1 MSHKSRKTIRFNDQ
15 GRRFNARVAGLA
27 LRDGHLL
34 IHRAVHEP
42 FWTIPGGTAE
52 LGEDSRA
59 TLVREMEEELGVTVT
74 VGRLLFLVENFFH
87 FEKRAWHE
95 IGWYYLIDLP
105 TGFPFSSDG
114 RIIHEIADGKNRLEF
129 KWVPATRERLE
140 ALPLPPVFL
149 ASRIEALPTTTEHI
163 IWDDGR
169 L

>member
-1 MSHKSRKTIRFNDQ
+1 MPSRRTIRFKDQ

-27 LRDGHLL
+27 IRNGNLL

-59 TLVREMEEELGVTVT
+59 TLVREMREELGVEAR
-74 VGRLLFLVENFFH
+74 VGRLLFLVENFFR
-87 FEKRAWHE
+87 FEGRDWHE
-95 IGWYYLIDLP
+95 IGWYYLMDLP
-105 TGFPFSSDG
+105 ETFPFAGDG
-114 RIIHEIADGKNRLEF
+114 SIVHEIVDGKNRLEF
-129 KWVPATRERLE
+129 KWVPATRVALE

-149 ASRIEALPTTTEHI
+149 ADRIESLPEQTEHI
-163 IWDDGR
+163 IWDDGA

>member
-1 MSHKSRKTIRFNDQ
+1 MSVPSRRTIRFNDE

-59 TLVREMEEELGVTVT
+59 TLVREMQEELGVTAS
-74 VGRLLFLVENFFH
+74 VGRLVFLVENFFH
-87 FEKRAWHE
+87 FERRAWHE
-95 IGWYYLIDLP
+95 ICWYYLMQLP
-105 TGFPFSSDG
+105 DEFPFWTDG
-114 RIIHEIADGKNRLEF
+114 RIVHEITDGKNRLEF
-129 KWVPATRERLE
+129 KWVPATRESLA

-149 ASRIEALPTTTEHI
+149 AERIEALPATTEHI
-163 IWDDGR
+163 IWDDGQ

>member
-34 IHRAVHEP
+34 VHRAVHEP

-52 LGEDSRA
+52 LGEDSRT

-74 VGRLLFLVENFFH
+74 VGRLVFLVENFFH
-87 FEKRAWHE
+87 FEDRDWHE
-95 IGWYYLIDLP
+95 VGWYYLMDIP
-105 TGFPFSSDG
+105 QSFPYAPDG
-114 RIIHEIADGKNRLEF
+114 RIVHENADGKNHLEF
-129 KWVPATRERLE
+129 KWVPATRACLE

-149 ASRIEALPTTTEHI
+149 ADRIESLPGTTEHI
-163 IWDDGR
+163 IWDDGK

>member
-1 MSHKSRKTIRFNDQ
+1 MKKQSRRTIRFNDK

-27 LRDGHLL
+27 LRDDHLL

-52 LGEDSRA
+52 MGEDSRT
-59 TLVREMEEELGVTVT
+59 TLVREMQEELGVDVT
-74 VGRLLFLVENFFH
+74 VGRLLFLVENFFT

-95 IGWYYLIDLP
+95 IGWYYLMDLP
-105 TGFPFSSDG
+105 SIFPFSTDG
-114 RIIHEIADGKNRLEF
+114 RIIHEIVDGKNRLEF
-129 KWVPATRERLE
+129 KWVPATRDSLD

-149 ASRIEALPTTTEHI
+149 ASRIEDLPETTEHI

>member
-1 MSHKSRKTIRFNDQ
+1 MTQPARRTIRFDDQ

-59 TLVREMEEELGVTVT
+59 TLVREMHEELGVAAA
-74 VGRLLFLVENFFH
+74 VGRLVFLVENFFN
-87 FEKRAWHE
+87 FEGSSWHE
-95 IGWYYLIDLP
+95 FGWYYLMDLP
-105 TGFPFSSDG
+105 DAFPFSTDG
-114 RIIHEIADGKNRLEF
+114 RIVHEVVDGKNRLEF
-129 KWVPATRERLE
+129 KWVPATRESLA

-149 ASRIEALPTTTEHI
+149 ADRIETLPDATEHI
-163 IWDDGR
+163 VWDDGV

>member
-1 MSHKSRKTIRFNDQ
+1 MNQPARRTIRFDDQ

-59 TLVREMEEELGVTVT
+59 TLVREMQEELGVAAE
-74 VGRLLFLVENFFH
+74 VGRLVFLVENFFH
-87 FEKRAWHE
+87 FEGSSWHE
-95 IGWYYLIDLP
+95 FGWYYLMDLP
-105 TGFPFSSDG
+105 EAFPFSTDG
-114 RIIHEIADGKNRLEF
+114 RIVHEVVDGKNRLEF
-129 KWVPATRERLE
+129 KWVPATRAALE

-149 ASRIEALPTTTEHI
+149 AARIETLPDQTQHL
-163 IWDDGR
+163 IWDDGA

>member
-1 MSHKSRKTIRFNDQ
+1 MSGASRRTIRFNDK

-59 TLVREMEEELGVTVT
+59 TLVREMHEELGVAAA
-74 VGRLLFLVENFFH
+74 VGRLVFLVENFFN
-87 FEKRAWHE
+87 FEGSSWHE
-95 IGWYYLIDLP
+95 FGWYYLMDLP
-105 TGFPFSSDG
+105 DAFPFSTDG
-114 RIIHEIADGKNRLEF
+114 RIVHEVVDGKNRLEF
-129 KWVPATRERLE
+129 KWVPATRESLA

-149 ASRIEALPTTTEHI
+149 ADRIETLPDATEHI
-163 IWDDGR
+163 AWDDGK